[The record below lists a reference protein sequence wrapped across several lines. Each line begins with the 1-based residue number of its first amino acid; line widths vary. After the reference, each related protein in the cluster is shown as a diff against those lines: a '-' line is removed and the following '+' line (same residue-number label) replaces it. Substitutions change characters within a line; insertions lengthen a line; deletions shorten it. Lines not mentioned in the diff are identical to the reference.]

1 MACRWQVF
9 VNSQYLVEIG
19 NALEGRVLTG
29 HAFQNLTMKTVMEC
43 FLACIENCLCLS
55 FQIFHETECQLLSSN
70 QFLSKLN
77 VLIGCTY
84 YDMTPTAS
92 KQVRK

>member
-1 MACRWQVF
+1 MACAQQVF
-9 VNSQYLVEIG
+9 VNSQYLVKTG
-19 NALEGRVLTG
+19 NALEDRVLTG

-43 FLACIENCLCLS
+43 FLACFENCLCLS
-55 FQIFHETECQLLSSN
+55 FQICHEKECQLLSSN

-77 VLIGCTY
+77 ILIGCTY
-84 YDMTPTAS
+84 YDMTPVPS